1 MRKLLFALL
10 QTLGYK
16 VCQEV
21 IVDTNNNDNKYA
33 PLKIRGQKSQ
43 FSGHSMSLRSKFL
56 MGTALILIVVCFIS
70 AFIIYYREKNLL
82 EESAYSHTE
91 LVMASVE
98 ASRAY
103 VRDELRPR
111 MIEEFGY
118 DFFMLEAMSTSYVGR
133 AVMDKLKTS
142 LPEYSYRRVS
152 INARNPASEAREME
166 KGMIGFFKENQ
177 SENNW
182 QGLVDMDGEANYM
195 RFKPVYFEE
204 SCMSCHGDPA
214 DAPQEL
220 LNLYGADRGFGHYP
234 GELAGVI
241 AVGIP
246 VQSALS
252 AIKEK
257 ATSVFLVVFLGVS
270 FFYLILSFF
279 FNWIVVNNLRGV
291 INLFKED
298 VDEKKLPEIFDSDS
312 SADEMEALSRAAQN
326 MAAHLKQNSE
336 ELKKHAHNLE
346 VKVAERTSALQ
357 ESKQLL
363 KDKVITRNKELHALN
378 AIAELTTQARGL
390 ADIWPEAVRQ
400 CLHLIPAMGV
410 GIYLLD
416 EHTGTLKIRYE
427 HKAADLP
434 REVGCLKVAGT
445 GLSIGPSKLQSMEK
459 SMCLALKGNM
469 DSFTNEIIG
478 HCLNVPLYCRDNVFG
493 VMSFVRV
500 DYQEITSEQKEL
512 LLSIGRQMG
521 IAIDSL
527 SGLHKLIQS
536 KELLQSVFDGITD
549 LVILLDRN
557 YRIKMVNKAY
567 LNKYQIELE
576 DVLNLHC
583 FEAHSGDKTSCPN
596 CDMEK
601 VIKTG
606 KPSISE
612 TKCGTGQVY
621 LVNFYPILNDR
632 GEVESVIRYA
642 RDITNQKKVEQK
654 IQQTE
659 KLVSAGKLAA
669 GVAHE
674 INNPL
679 GIILCYTDLLKRQL
693 ADFPQGLKDLSI
705 IEKQTLNCKRIVTDL
720 LHFSRG
726 QKSEKIFS
734 SLNRAIEDV
743 IQIFKHQLKKQKI
756 SYDLDLDPHLPLVN
770 FNEDSIKQVF
780 VNLIMNSSQAIDGG
794 GKILI
799 SSRYIQKEDMAR
811 LTFWDSGTGL
821 KPENRNKIFDPFF
834 STKKTGEST
843 GLGLSV
849 SYGIIQ
855 DHGGDISVK
864 SSPGEW
870 TEFMVHLPVS
880 GN

>member
-1 MRKLLFALL
+1 M
-10 QTLGYK
+10 
-16 VCQEV
+16 
-21 IVDTNNNDNKYA
+21 DTNTSDSKYTA
-33 PLKIRGQKSQ
+33 SKTRGHKSQ
-43 FSGHSMSLRSKFL
+43 FTGHSMSLRSKFL

-111 MIEEFGY
+111 MIQEFGY

-166 KGMIGFFKENQ
+166 KGMIGFFRENQ
-177 SENNW
+177 AENNW

-257 ATSVFLVVFLGVS
+257 STSVFLVVFLGVS

-298 VDEKKLPEIFDSDS
+298 VDEKKLPEIFDSDN

-336 ELKKHAHNLE
+336 ELKKYAHNLE
-346 VKVAERTSALQ
+346 VKVAERTSDLQ

-363 KDKVITRNKELHALN
+363 KDKVITRNKELQALN
-378 AIAELTTQARGL
+378 SIAELTTQARGL

-400 CLHLIPAMGV
+400 CLQLIPARGV

-427 HKAADLP
+427 YKAADLP
-434 REVGCLKVAGT
+434 REVGCLKVSVIDIST
-445 GLSIGPSKLQSMEK
+445 DSPELRSMEK
-459 SMCLALKGNM
+459 SMCLALKGSM
-469 DSFTNEIIG
+469 DSFTSEKIG
-478 HCLNVPLYCRDNVFG
+478 QCLNVPLHCRGTVFG

-500 DYQEITSEQKEL
+500 DYQEITLEQKEL

-527 SGLHKLIQS
+527 NGLHKLIQS

-583 FEAHSGDKTSCPN
+583 FEAHSGTRTSCPN
-596 CDMEK
+596 CDMQE

-606 KPSISE
+606 KPRISE

-642 RDITNQKKVEQK
+642 RDITDQKKVEQK

-693 ADFPQGLKDLSI
+693 SDFPQGLKDLNI

-726 QKSEKIFS
+726 HKSEKVFS

-756 SYDLDLDPHLPLVN
+756 SFDLDLDPDLPQVN

-780 VNLIMNSSQAIDGG
+780 VNLIMNSSQAIHEG

-799 SSRYIQKEDMAR
+799 SSRYIQKENMAR
-811 LTFWDSGTGL
+811 ITFWDSGTGL
-821 KPENRNKIFDPFF
+821 KPENRNRIFDPFF

-870 TEFMVHLPVS
+870 TEFTVHLPVS